1 MPHIAHLPRYTSTT
15 LRSSVILPSLPQI
28 LSELL
33 QNSLDAGATKIDCY
47 VDLTKGAESLRVED
61 DGAGID
67 REGLEKVGK
76 RFRTSKPTNEGGLGP
91 EASYGYRGEAL
102 ASIASLSLLDITT
115 KTRCSQVYT
124 KILKHSKDLFF
135 GPNASRHIPGSHG
148 THIVVRDIFHSI
160 PVRRQELAQS
170 SQSTIM
176 GQIRKAVEGLI
187 LGSKGVRWAVWE
199 ERGGGAGG
207 LRKVISIGET
217 ESSLDLFKTLYGSA
231 LVQRVQNIRVTS
243 GKRRINGFI
252 SISGDVSKS
261 HQHLYINNYPIDRGE
276 LHLAIAKRFAN
287 SRFSTVASAGGA
299 DEEDDYVASGR
310 RSPRRLE
317 RHPVYVLSVL
327 LPSAEIDVSYEP
339 QKGVMGYENMPGL
352 KNMLIAVVDEFL
364 RRNGYSSG
372 RMASSTPSPT
382 KKPTSPLS
390 KVFPRPET
398 SYAKPS
404 PLSISSLRATVA
416 PTPSAAGVPIPR
428 PPSTSS
434 QLLGLKRH
442 ASPVSFSTFSTPK
455 KPRLGGITHTASP
468 RINEIGSRKSKWIEE
483 LLAGVETGVLPIT
496 RPKSALR
503 VANPICTTH
512 ELHEDTCCSHSA
524 PDIPLNLAPTTQ
536 TTLQVQFAKSCLS
549 SAIILSQVD
558 RKYIAAVLTTMEGAK
573 ALALIDQHAADERV
587 SVEGILWELCEGFRK
602 GDIAAERLKD
612 GSEVGVV
619 LTKGEGEVLRRDGV
633 IEVFKRWG
641 MDLALDH
648 LWIDGDYT
656 QIMVRSVPASLA
668 SRLKRKEAVEVT
680 RLIRGYLPVL
690 QESLGQIQVL
700 VRDLEKKFI
709 DQDDEGEGYGG
720 TWGRIMRFMP
730 KEMLEL
736 ANSKACRGAIMFE
749 DRLTQ
754 DQCSRLVHQLAQA
767 RFPFMCAHGRPAMV
781 PLVVLTELEEAPQ
794 DKGRKRAGKAINWGN
809 VGQRMKEAQEE
820 EEEESSVTEVWQ
832 DVV

>member
-33 QNSLDAGATKIDCY
+33 HNSLDAGATKIDCY
-47 VDLTKGAESLRVED
+47 IDLTKGAESLRVED
-61 DGAGID
+61 DGGGID

-135 GPNASRHIPGSHG
+135 GPNASRHVPGSHG
-148 THIVVRDIFHSI
+148 THIVVREIFHSI

-176 GQIRKAVEGLI
+176 GQIRKVVEGLI

-199 ERGGGAGG
+199 DRGGGAGG

-276 LHLAIAKRFAN
+276 LHLAIAKRFSN
-287 SRFSTVASAGGA
+287 SRFATVASAGGA
-299 DEEDDYVASGR
+299 DEEDDY
-310 RSPRRLE
+310 
-317 RHPVYVLSVL
+317 
-327 LPSAEIDVSYEP
+327 
-339 QKGVMGYENMPGL
+339 
-352 KNMLIAVVDEFL
+352 NMLIAVVDEFL

-372 RMASSTPSPT
+372 RMASLTPSPT

-404 PLSISSLRATVA
+404 PLSISSLRATV
-416 PTPSAAGVPIPR
+416 TPIFSAAGVPIPR

-455 KPRLGGITHTASP
+455 KPRLGGTTHSASP
-468 RINEIGSRKSKWIEE
+468 KINEIGSRKSKWIEE
-483 LLAGVETGVLPIT
+483 LLAGVDTGVLPIT

-503 VANPICTTH
+503 VANPTCNIH

-524 PDIPLNLAPTTQ
+524 PDIPLNLPPTTQ

-558 RKYIAAVLTTMEGAK
+558 RKYIAAVLTTMKGAK

-602 GDIAAERLKD
+602 GDLAAERLED

-648 LWIDGDYT
+648 HWIDGDYT
-656 QIMVRSVPASLA
+656 QVMVRSVPASLT
-668 SRLKRKEAVEVT
+668 SRLKRKEAVEMT

-690 QESLGQIQVL
+690 EESLGQIQVL

-754 DQCSRLVHQLAQA
+754 DQCSRLVQQLAQT

-781 PLVVLTELEEAPQ
+781 PLVVLAELEEVPQ
-794 DKGRKRAGKAINWGN
+794 DKGRKGAGKAINWGN
-809 VGQRMKEAQEE
+809 VGQRMKEAHEEE
-820 EEEESSVTEVWQ
+820 EEEESSVTEVRQ